1 MALSNQR
8 YSTVRELGQS
18 LRGFCASTL
27 ANDEITGNLVVIK
40 QFHCPEKHQEEQWFH
55 SYKQVLERL
64 QGVNSTQ
71 IVKYLHTHKTGTGFS
86 LVRDYIPTSAL
97 DLAPQ
102 LSLREVQKIAVNV
115 LDTLIHL
122 KQRDDGC
129 VHANLKPS
137 NIFVDSNLK
146 TQLTDFGSAAA
157 VDRPLPPNDLH
168 NLGVTMVSLLS
179 QQPFGE
185 TCNAIQ
191 QETTIPL
198 TTRLDSLSP
207 HFGEWLQTILHH
219 NPDYHDYSLAQAKAD
234 LEQLPI
240 EQRRP
245 LHRPQSRRLGGLGN
259 RVQQWIAQ
267 VRSQPAK
274 QDWVLKRLG
283 EPHWTEADFQGL
295 LEELGQAGYGWLDPE
310 KVRQELEHLKAQRRF

>member
-8 YSTVRELGQS
+8 YSTVRELGHS
-18 LRGFCASTL
+18 LQGLCASTL
-27 ANDEITGNLVVIK
+27 ANDQITGNLVVIK
-40 QFHCPEKHQEEQWFH
+40 QFHFPEKHQEEQWFH

-137 NIFVDSNLK
+137 NIFVDANLK

-157 VDRPLPPNDLH
+157 AEPTPPPNDLH

-179 QQPFGE
+179 QQPFGV

-191 QETTIPL
+191 QETTVPL
-198 TTRLDSLSP
+198 TTRLDSHSP

-219 NPDYHDYSLAQAKAD
+219 DPDYHDYSLAQAKAD
-234 LEQLPI
+234 LEQLPM
-240 EQRRP
+240 E
-245 LHRPQSRRLGGLGN
+245 QSRPFDSRHTRKPGGLVH
-259 RVQQWIAQ
+259 RMQEWITQ

-274 QDWVLKRLG
+274 QDWVMKRLG

-295 LEELGQAGYGWLDPE
+295 LKELGQAGYGWLDPD
-310 KVRQELEHLKAQRRF
+310 KVRQELEHLKQQRRF